1 MVSWQKVLGIPASF
15 FVFDEMLMAIG
26 VDVIVGLVF
35 HRFGGSLKALEKV
48 KNRGCSSH
56 FF

>member
-35 HRFGGSLKALEKV
+35 QRFEGSAKSHEKV
-48 KNRGCSSH
+48 RNRGGDSH